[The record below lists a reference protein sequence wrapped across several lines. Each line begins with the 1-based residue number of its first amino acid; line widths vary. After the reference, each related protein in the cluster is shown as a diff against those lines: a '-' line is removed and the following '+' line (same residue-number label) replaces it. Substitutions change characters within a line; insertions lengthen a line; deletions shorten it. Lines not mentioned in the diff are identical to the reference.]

1 VLNRLLLEEQRF
13 LRCQAKEEHLIFL
26 QDKALSPNQC
36 FLMSE
41 RFIFNNKTYPRRL
54 QSPGKNLMDSTL
66 LQVYID
72 EQKQIKC
79 F

>member
-1 VLNRLLLEEQRF
+1 MLNRLLLEELRF
-13 LRCQAKEEHLIFL
+13 LRPQAKEEHLIFL
-26 QDKALSPNQC
+26 QDKGLSPNRC
-36 FLMSE
+36 F
-41 RFIFNNKTYPRRL
+41 PRRL